1 VTTTA
6 HDPTVDAPTGRLR
19 SFVDR
24 RAGLILA
31 VIVLLGAI
39 PRVRQLSSGTLY
51 PDDAW
56 VALTNHFGLSTSVR
70 MLVTSPGFTLFTQW
84 WTGLAPRTTWFA
96 QLPDLLSS
104 IGGIVA
110 VYALLRWNRL
120 STWVALSGAGLLA
133 ASTEA
138 TSFATH
144 LKPYPDDVLLACA
157 ILFVAERCRRS
168 PTTRNL
174 AILAAVAIGSAA
186 WSFSSV
192 IVTAGA
198 YLMVGLVWTRRR
210 QATAA
215 LAVTAGAAVVAIG
228 ALYAAIIRPQT
239 TTSLARYWHEH
250 YLSTTSVGSLLRSS
264 RRAVNGVFGDQLAFT
279 PHHMLHVVGRVDE
292 WALLALAIAGA
303 IAATRRRLASLCVVG
318 VAVVAALAHAIPLGS
333 NRTDAYLFP
342 ALLLLVGSGLGWV
355 GRTMRRHAPG
365 WATTAM
371 ATVGIVWLSGC
382 LILNAAVPPR
392 YPGGDL
398 RRAAAAARAMVAGTP
413 NAVILVEG
421 TARWP
426 WAYGE
431 DPNVTLRF
439 GQGYNTGYA
448 PVSGTP
454 GVVIMPASSAEA
466 AFSAGWAAQHV
477 AGASALVTVAYDFPG
492 LPEPSLVAAALRR
505 ACWTPGVPRKIT
517 TYTVTPW
524 RHAAGCQAPT
534 GR

>member
-1 VTTTA
+1 MTSTAPNPTGGTTS
-6 HDPTVDAPTGRLR
+6 GRLR
-19 SFVDR
+19 SFTDR
-24 RAGLILA
+24 RAHLILV

-56 VALTNHFGLSTSVR
+56 VALTNHFGLSTSAH

-104 IGGIVA
+104 MAGIVA

-120 STWVALSGAGLLA
+120 SAWVALSGAGLLA
-133 ASTEA
+133 VSTEA

-144 LKPYPDDVLLACA
+144 LKPYPDDVLLVCA
-157 ILFVAERCRRS
+157 LLFVAERCRRS
-168 PTTRNL
+168 LTTRNL
-174 AILAAVAIGSAA
+174 VVLAAVAIASAA

-210 QATAA
+210 EATVA
-215 LAVTAGAAVVAIG
+215 LAMTAGAAVAAIG
-228 ALYAAIIRPQT
+228 ALYLAVIQPQT
-239 TTSLARYWHEH
+239 TTSLAHYWREH
-250 YLSTTSVGSLLRSS
+250 YLSTASVGSLLRSS
-264 RRAVNGVFGDQLAFT
+264 RRAVNGVFGDQLAYT
-279 PHHMLHVVGRVDE
+279 PHHMLHLVGRIDE
-292 WALLALAIAGA
+292 WALLALAIAGTIVA
-303 IAATRRRLASLCVVG
+303 GRRRLVSLCVLI
-318 VAVVAALAHAIPLGS
+318 VAVVAALAHAIPIGS

-355 GRTMRRHAPG
+355 GRTVRHHAPR
-365 WATTAM
+365 WASTLL
-371 ATVGIVWLSGC
+371 ATVGIVWLSAC
-382 LILNAAVPPR
+382 LVLNAAVPPR

-398 RRAAAAARAMVAGTP
+398 RRAASAARAMVAGKP
-413 NAVILVEG
+413 KSVILVEG

-426 WAYGE
+426 WAYSE
-431 DPNVTLRF
+431 DPNATLRF
-439 GQGYNTGYA
+439 GQGFNTGYA

-454 GVVIMPASSAEA
+454 GVVIMPASSAET
-466 AFSAGWAAQHV
+466 AFSAGWAARHV
-477 AGASALVTVAYDFPG
+477 AGATTLVTVAYDFPG
-492 LPEPSLVAAALRR
+492 LPEPTLVADALRR
-505 ACWTPGVPRKIT
+505 ACWTPGTPTKIT

-524 RHAAGCQAPT
+524 RHTDGCRPKVGT
-534 GR
+534 